1 MNTSARAVWV
11 LIIFSV
17 AMAALES
24 AVVVYLRALY
34 YPLEFTVNFK
44 LVDEHIIL
52 IELVRELATL
62 IMLWAVA
69 YMSGRDFKQ
78 RFAFFLLSFAVWDIF
93 YYGWLKV
100 FIDWPNGF
108 FDWDILFLVPIT
120 WIGPVAAPLICSVTM
135 IILAVVLLRLD
146 HEIPQ
151 TTWICLTIGVL
162 LILFTFTKDYG
173 ELILVNGLIS
183 EFPNLMTSPT
193 FLAKAGEFSPG
204 PYQWNVFLA
213 GELMFMIGIV
223 NYRIGRKISSV
234 T

>member
-1 MNTSARAVWV
+1 MSTSARGLCV

-44 LVDEHIIL
+44 LIDKHIIL
-52 IELVRELATL
+52 IELIRELATL

-93 YYGWLKV
+93 YYGWLKM
-100 FIDWPNGF
+100 FIDWPNSF
-108 FDWDILFLVPIT
+108 FDWDILFLIPIT

-135 IILAVVLLRLD
+135 IILAMTLLSLGYG
-146 HEIPQ
+146 IPR

-173 ELILVNGLIS
+173 ELIWTNGLIN
-183 EFPNLMTSPT
+183 EFPNLMNSPT
-193 FLAKAGEFSPG
+193 FLSKAEALSPG

-213 GELMFMIGIV
+213 GEMMFMIGIV
-223 NYRIGRKISSV
+223 NYRIAKKTTSII
-234 T
+234 